1 MTSNIGARDIKNM
14 GQGIGFSP
22 SDGSFDY
29 AKMKTVIQDALRRV
43 FNPEFLNR
51 VDDVIVFKPLE
62 KDDILKIIENMA
74 DELFKRIKDL
84 GYSIEIS
91 KGAKEFLVEKGFD
104 AKYGARPLRRAIQ
117 RFVEDPLA
125 EELLSAEKAEGSV
138 VKIKMNGA
146 RDALAFDWKE
156 PGASETSPDA
166 APNER
171 SEEAK
176 S

>member
-1 MTSNIGARDIKNM
+1 
-14 GQGIGFSP
+14 
-22 SDGSFDY
+22 
-29 AKMKTVIQDALRRV
+29 
-43 FNPEFLNR
+43 
-51 VDDVIVFKPLE
+51 
-62 KDDILKIIENMA
+62 
-74 DELFKRIKDL
+74 
-84 GYSIEIS
+84 
-91 KGAKEFLVEKGFD
+91 
-104 AKYGARPLRRAIQ
+104 
-117 RFVEDPLA
+117 
-125 EELLSAEKAEGSV
+125 V

>member
-1 MTSNIGARDIKNM
+1 M

-22 SDGSFDY
+22 SDTGFDY
-29 AKMKTVIQDALRRV
+29 AKMKSVIQDALKRV

-62 KDDILKIIENMA
+62 KEDIFQIIDNMA
-74 DELFKRIKDL
+74 DLLFKRIKDL
-84 GYSIEIS
+84 GYDIDIS
-91 KGAKEFLVEKGFD
+91 KGAKDFLAEKGFD
-104 AKYGARPLRRAIQ
+104 PKYGARPLRRAIQ
-117 RFVEDPLA
+117 RYVEDPLA
-125 EELLSAEKAEGSV
+125 EELLGNNKTEGST

-146 RDALAFDWKE
+146 RDALVFEWKE
-156 PGASETSPDA
+156 PESPPGNPDS
-166 APNER
+166 NKK